1 MDTIYHLPFPKDI
14 CSKIF
19 FYTCKSPHTG
29 LGVAILKKI
38 IGLSIYNKL
47 ISELVVID
55 NVEFYD
61 NLNDIFINLYEF
73 MRECFR

>member
-1 MDTIYHLPFPKDI
+1 MDILYKLLLPKEV

-19 FYTCKSPHTG
+19 MYACKSPHSD

-47 ISELVVID
+47 QHLHV
-55 NVEFYD
+55 
-61 NLNDIFINLYEF
+61 
-73 MRECFR
+73 